1 MPIKILMPALS
12 PTMKS
17 GKIVEWKIKEGDV
30 ISSGME
36 ILDIETDKAVMPL
49 EAADEGTLAK
59 ITVPAGT
66 ENVPVGKPIG
76 IMLEEGET
84 KADIAEDDTQES
96 QELPQTAA
104 QEQSAAQA
112 ETKTAAIDPDKGNK
126 SNNKPPEMR
135 SIKASPLARRI
146 AAQQNIDLSKISGSG
161 PYGRI
166 VKDDIMSQ
174 MPIQAEKREVAG
186 QEISKMRKAIAKRL
200 LESTQNI
207 PHFYLTIDCEI
218 DSLLKLKSAINENG
232 EHKITVNDLIIKA
245 AALSIARL
253 PEMNCSW
260 GEEQIMQNNAIDI
273 SFAVAIEDGLITPIV
288 KNADQKSISQIS
300 SEIKHLA
307 SKAQENKLT
316 PEEFEGGSFTVSN
329 LGMYGIKSFI
339 AIINPPQSAILAI
352 GKGEKRPVARGE
364 KIEVAMLMTAT
375 LSCDHRII
383 DGAIGANFMKIFKEY
398 IENPVS
404 MLI

>member
-1 MPIKILMPALS
+1 MPALS

-30 ISSGME
+30 ISSGIE

-59 ITVPAGT
+59 ITVPTGT
-66 ENVPVGKPIG
+66 ENVPVGTPIG
-76 IMLEEGET
+76 IILEEGET
-84 KADIAEDDTQES
+84 DADIIEEDATQK
-96 QELPQTAA
+96 LP
-104 QEQSAAQA
+104 SAATNEKNTKQL
-112 ETKTAAIDPDKGNK
+112 ETTKVNPDKNNE
-126 SNNKPPEMR
+126 SNNKTPPER
-135 SIKASPLARRI
+135 SSIKASPLARSI

-166 VKDDIMSQ
+166 IKDDITSQ
-174 MPIQAEKREVAG
+174 MPIQAEKREATG
-186 QEISKMRKAIAKRL
+186 QEISKMRRAIAKRL

-232 EHKITVNDLIIKA
+232 ENKITVNDLTIKA

-253 PEMNCSW
+253 PAMNCSW
-260 GEEQIMQNNAIDI
+260 GEEQILQKNTIDI

-307 SKAQENKLT
+307 RKAQENKLT

-329 LGMYGIKSFI
+329 LGMYGIKNFI

-352 GKGEKRPVARGE
+352 GKGEKRPVVRGE
-364 KIEVAMLMTAT
+364 KIEVANLMTIT

-383 DGAIGANFMKIFKEY
+383 DGAIGANFMKIFKDY
-398 IENPVS
+398 IENPIS
-404 MLI
+404 MLV

>member
-1 MPIKILMPALS
+1 
-12 PTMKS
+12 MKS

-76 IMLEEGET
+76 IILEEGET

-135 SIKASPLARRI
+135 RIKASPLARRI

-166 VKDDIMSQ
+166 VKDDITSQ

-232 EHKITVNDLIIKA
+232 KHKITVNDLIIKA
-245 AALSIARL
+245 AALSIAKL

-260 GEEQIMQNNAIDI
+260 GEEQIMQNNTIDI